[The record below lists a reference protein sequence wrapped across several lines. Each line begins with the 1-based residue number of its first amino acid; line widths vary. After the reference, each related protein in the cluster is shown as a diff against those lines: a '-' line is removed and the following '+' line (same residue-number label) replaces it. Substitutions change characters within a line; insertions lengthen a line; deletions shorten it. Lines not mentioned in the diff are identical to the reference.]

1 MYDVAEILGRLDDIR
16 SWQEDLYRHL
26 HAHPELSRQEH
37 ATAALV
43 ARDLREW
50 GYEVLEHVGGTGVVG
65 VLENG
70 PGRTVL
76 VRADMDA
83 LPVRE
88 ATGLDYAST
97 VTAVD
102 ATGATVPVMHACGH
116 DVHVSCLLS
125 AARLLAAA
133 RSAWSGTFVALFQ
146 PDEEL
151 VGGAQAMIDDG
162 LAAAVPRPDVALAQH
177 VLPLPAGTVWTR
189 PGPVLSSADTVRVTL
204 TGRGAHGSMPQDAVD
219 PVVLAAA
226 YLLTT
231 CVPWGVSRTSNP
243 AAWISSRS
251 LSASAQR
258 FSAR

>member
-162 LAAAVPRPDVALAQH
+162 WSPPCRVPTWLWPSTCSRSP
-177 VLPLPAGTVWTR
+177 PAR
-189 PGPVLSSADTVRVTL
+189 CGPVRVRSCPPPTPC
-204 TGRGAHGSMPQDAVD
+204 GSP
-219 PVVLAAA
+219 
-226 YLLTT
+226 
-231 CVPWGVSRTSNP
+231 
-243 AAWISSRS
+243 
-251 LSASAQR
+251 
-258 FSAR
+258 